1 MKQIISKFWIL
12 VGLLILGIGANAQT
26 NKKNIYVYMGDS
38 VVFKAKAS
46 EVDSVALEE
55 EKTVVSL
62 YNRAGTKLY
71 SAAYADVDSISYF
84 MKTPV
89 ADLLDIKFT
98 ADGQA
103 SDVSDAQQNVI
114 IEDPDGALD
123 VQWSDLY
130 QTYEARFANTWAGNA
145 ESYIKI
151 DYSVNDWYK
160 ERLADG
166 HTMETLFKA
175 HYTPPIQN
183 AEAKWFSAME
193 AGGTGFLI
201 TTISGERQNEITFLP
216 NVSPQPANNW
226 IWTTSGVVPEPEVY
240 YHVVGVWNKEEGKS
254 YIYVN
259 GELKNV
265 VDAVGNFNFPSDL
278 AAQWIG
284 IGCDASAGGG
294 ASSGDWTIVT
304 SRIYSKALNQYEAE
318 ALWDAVAPSVETPQA
333 DVLDI
338 VFHKD
343 GTAEDV
349 SKMKNKVELVS
360 ADNPVTTYYNGN
372 YGNYAAKMDNAW
384 GQGSTLG
391 DKPNAYKVNY
401 ADNQA
406 FKDALA
412 DGHSLETIFKA
423 TYTGTIPNA
432 EAKWFASHQGG
443 GTGFLISTIDNN
455 SGRQNEITFLPN
467 VSTTGGS
474 NWIWA
479 TSGVVPEPETYYH
492 VVGVWNKEEG
502 KAYVYVNGELKNTVD
517 AQGELVFPSD
527 GANWFGIGCDANPN
541 GIGEQGGNWEV
552 VRTRIYDNPL
562 TTQNVAALWNDVS
575 PQLKAA
581 NDSVA
586 DAIAEEQ
593 IPVVDAPVADVL
605 DVVFNADGTAED
617 VSPMHN
623 EVGTHAGDG
632 LVTYY
637 NNTYGKY
644 VARFDNTWA
653 GAATGWYSIDFR
665 NNEEFWNKLADGHTL
680 ETVFMGDYEGDA
692 PASAEAKWFACHQG
706 GGTGF
711 LVSTGTQLNFLPHTD
726 GAYRWAN
733 TNVTPKSKTYYH
745 LVGVWN
751 KEEGKA
757 YVYLN
762 GDLLGTVDAPGEL
775 SKGAGWFAIGG
786 DAQNEVAEQAWIG
799 DVVTAR
805 IYDAPLD
812 IAHVRALWRQ
822 VEEQQASAAELVT
835 NVSYLN
841 NLSVLVGGNYSIKGE
856 GFQAGDQIVF
866 TALSA
871 ELTSATLDAQLTED
885 GVTVTLPTDFLSGRY
900 LLSIKRGEQ
909 VQDVTPITL
918 NVVETMPEGSKVI
931 AHRGYWNTD
940 GAAQNSIA
948 SVQNAIDNKF
958 YGAEI
963 DVYITQDDHLVVNH
977 DPTINGINIENSNFD
992 DIKDQ
997 VLSNGETISE
1007 LKDILELFKD
1017 PAVTTKLI
1025 IEIKQH
1031 STSERGIAAAEA
1043 VMNEVAF
1050 IETSE
1055 EVYMPDRV
1063 EYISFGLDICQ
1074 AIADFDDVAKVA
1086 YLNGDKSPQE
1096 LYDLGIKGLDYTLDR
1111 YTSNPTWIQ
1120 EAKDLGL
1127 TTNVWTINDT
1137 NDMIKCNNLGID
1149 FITTDNPV
1157 EAERIRNLYANP
1169 GE

>member
-98 ADGQA
+98 ADGLA

-151 DYSVNDWYK
+151 DYFNNNWYK

-265 VDAVGNFNFPSDL
+265 VDAVGNFNFPSNE

-304 SRIYSKALNQYEAE
+304 TRIYSKALNQYEAE

-432 EAKWFASHQGG
+432 EAKWLLRTKA
-443 GTGFLISTIDNN
+443 
-455 SGRQNEITFLPN
+455 
-467 VSTTGGS
+467 
-474 NWIWA
+474 
-479 TSGVVPEPETYYH
+479 VVP
-492 VVGVWNKEEG
+492 
-502 KAYVYVNGELKNTVD
+502 
-517 AQGELVFPSD
+517 
-527 GANWFGIGCDANPN
+527 
-541 GIGEQGGNWEV
+541 
-552 VRTRIYDNPL
+552 
-562 TTQNVAALWNDVS
+562 VS
-575 PQLKAA
+575 
-581 NDSVA
+581 
-586 DAIAEEQ
+586 
-593 IPVVDAPVADVL
+593 
-605 DVVFNADGTAED
+605 
-617 VSPMHN
+617 
-623 EVGTHAGDG
+623 
-632 LVTYY
+632 
-637 NNTYGKY
+637 
-644 VARFDNTWA
+644 
-653 GAATGWYSIDFR
+653 
-665 NNEEFWNKLADGHTL
+665 
-680 ETVFMGDYEGDA
+680 
-692 PASAEAKWFACHQG
+692 
-706 GGTGF
+706 
-711 LVSTGTQLNFLPHTD
+711 
-726 GAYRWAN
+726 
-733 TNVTPKSKTYYH
+733 
-745 LVGVWN
+745 
-751 KEEGKA
+751 
-757 YVYLN
+757 
-762 GDLLGTVDAPGEL
+762 
-775 SKGAGWFAIGG
+775 
-786 DAQNEVAEQAWIG
+786 
-799 DVVTAR
+799 
-805 IYDAPLD
+805 
-812 IAHVRALWRQ
+812 
-822 VEEQQASAAELVT
+822 
-835 NVSYLN
+835 
-841 NLSVLVGGNYSIKGE
+841 
-856 GFQAGDQIVF
+856 
-866 TALSA
+866 
-871 ELTSATLDAQLTED
+871 
-885 GVTVTLPTDFLSGRY
+885 
-900 LLSIKRGEQ
+900 
-909 VQDVTPITL
+909 
-918 NVVETMPEGSKVI
+918 
-931 AHRGYWNTD
+931 
-940 GAAQNSIA
+940 
-948 SVQNAIDNKF
+948 
-958 YGAEI
+958 
-963 DVYITQDDHLVVNH
+963 
-977 DPTINGINIENSNFD
+977 
-992 DIKDQ
+992 
-997 VLSNGETISE
+997 
-1007 LKDILELFKD
+1007 
-1017 PAVTTKLI
+1017 
-1025 IEIKQH
+1025 
-1031 STSERGIAAAEA
+1031 
-1043 VMNEVAF
+1043 
-1050 IETSE
+1050 
-1055 EVYMPDRV
+1055 
-1063 EYISFGLDICQ
+1063 
-1074 AIADFDDVAKVA
+1074 
-1086 YLNGDKSPQE
+1086 
-1096 LYDLGIKGLDYTLDR
+1096 
-1111 YTSNPTWIQ
+1111 
-1120 EAKDLGL
+1120 
-1127 TTNVWTINDT
+1127 
-1137 NDMIKCNNLGID
+1137 
-1149 FITTDNPV
+1149 
-1157 EAERIRNLYANP
+1157 
-1169 GE
+1169 

>member
-114 IEDPDGALD
+114 IEDPDGVLD

-151 DYSVNDWYK
+151 DYSINDWYK
-160 ERLADG
+160 QRLADG

-226 IWTTSGVVPEPEVY
+226 IWTTSGVVPQPEVY

-265 VDAVGNFNFPSDL
+265 VDAVGNFNFPPDL

-502 KAYVYVNGELKNTVD
+502 KAYVY
-517 AQGELVFPSD
+517 
-527 GANWFGIGCDANPN
+527 
-541 GIGEQGGNWEV
+541 
-552 VRTRIYDNPL
+552 
-562 TTQNVAALWNDVS
+562 
-575 PQLKAA
+575 
-581 NDSVA
+581 
-586 DAIAEEQ
+586 
-593 IPVVDAPVADVL
+593 
-605 DVVFNADGTAED
+605 
-617 VSPMHN
+617 
-623 EVGTHAGDG
+623 
-632 LVTYY
+632 
-637 NNTYGKY
+637 
-644 VARFDNTWA
+644 
-653 GAATGWYSIDFR
+653 
-665 NNEEFWNKLADGHTL
+665 
-680 ETVFMGDYEGDA
+680 
-692 PASAEAKWFACHQG
+692 
-706 GGTGF
+706 
-711 LVSTGTQLNFLPHTD
+711 
-726 GAYRWAN
+726 
-733 TNVTPKSKTYYH
+733 
-745 LVGVWN
+745 
-751 KEEGKA
+751 
-757 YVYLN
+757 LN
-762 GDLLGTVDAPGEL
+762 GDLLGTTDAPGEL

-1031 STSERGIAAAEA
+1031 SNLERGIAAAEA
-1043 VMNEVAF
+1043 AMQEVAF
-1050 IETSE
+1050 AETSE
-1055 EVYMPDRV
+1055 DVYLPDRV

-1074 AIADFDDVAKVA
+1074 AIADFDDAAKVA